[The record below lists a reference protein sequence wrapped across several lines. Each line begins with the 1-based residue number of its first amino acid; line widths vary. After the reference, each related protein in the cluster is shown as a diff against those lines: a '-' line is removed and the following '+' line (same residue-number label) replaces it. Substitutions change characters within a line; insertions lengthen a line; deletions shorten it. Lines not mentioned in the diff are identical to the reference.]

1 MKKFYLLLVLMS
13 LTAFVKAQD
22 EALSAEKKQQGIDA
36 LKVAFISRELDLTP
50 DEAQKFWPI
59 YNQYAKDLKNTIS
72 RGNDVLDRDEKVLNL
87 RKSYKEQFS
96 NVLGQQRMNKMYNAE
111 GRFRNLLIKS
121 MRNQNQ
127 NQRPQNNRME
137 RGEGRGRRWVEWS
150 ERDEV
155 LGLVRVE

>member
-1 MKKFYLLLVLMS
+1 MKKFYLLLLLVS
-13 LTAFVKAQD
+13 VTAFVKAQD
-22 EALSAEKKQQGIDA
+22 EAVNTEKKQQGIDA

-72 RGNDVLDRDEKVLNL
+72 RGNDALERDEKVLNL
-87 RKSYKEQFS
+87 RKSYKDQFS

-127 NQRPQNNRME
+127 NQRPQNNRIE
-137 RGEGRGRRWVEWS
+137 RGEGGGSRPGRERGH
-150 ERDEV
+150 
-155 LGLVRVE
+155 